1 MNHNEFP
8 NAAFFLVSSAAGI
21 YFAVFVSRLIEK
33 TFISGWLEYVG
44 RNTLPIVAMHLVAF
58 KIVTLAKYG
67 LGNIEYAHIA
77 NLSGVNC
84 KNLSFLAYV
93 VAGVCIP
100 LLLDKAY
107 KMSIGELLRRFRKI

>member
-1 MNHNEFP
+1 MNHNNFP
-8 NAAFFLVSSAAGI
+8 NGFFFLAASFTGI
-21 YFAVFVSRLIEK
+21 YFSIFVSKLLEK
-33 TFISGWLEYVG
+33 TFVSGCLEYVG

-93 VAGVCIP
+93 IAGVCVP